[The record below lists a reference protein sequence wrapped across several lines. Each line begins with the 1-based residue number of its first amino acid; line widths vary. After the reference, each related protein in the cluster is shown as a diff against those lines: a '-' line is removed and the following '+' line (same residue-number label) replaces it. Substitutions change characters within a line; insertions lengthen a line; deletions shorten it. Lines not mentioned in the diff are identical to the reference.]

1 MRICPD
7 FVNGFFVRLTATRS
21 FVFHVTRPRRKAN
34 GMSEEV
40 GKPAV
45 TEEAPEPNMMYIWRL
60 NIMAEPA
67 PGTVLTALEVV
78 SGGKVLAEESFV
90 LVESTSATNPMAA
103 TIIDDGKALKD
114 PTAEFADMYRRLTGR
129 KLLAVQARLF
139 GHRPITPED
148 PAQAEA

>member
-1 MRICPD
+1 
-7 FVNGFFVRLTATRS
+7 
-21 FVFHVTRPRRKAN
+21 
-34 GMSEEV
+34 MSEEV
-40 GKPAV
+40 GEPKPAV
-45 TEEAPEPNMMYIWRL
+45 TEQEPLQPNLMYIWRL

-67 PGTVLTALEVV
+67 PGTVLTALEVA

-90 LVESTSATNPMAA
+90 LVESTSPTNPMAA
-103 TIIDDGKALKD
+103 TIAADGQAVKD
-114 PTAEFADMYRRLTGR
+114 PTAEFGEMYRRLTGR